1 MQSLF
6 IIRHCEK
13 MIFSSAKVVVM
24 LGIFLLFAQSN
35 ARFDNG
41 EKTERN
47 LPDKPPHE
55 SNQRP
60 HHGESGM

>member
-1 MQSLF
+1 
-6 IIRHCEK
+6 